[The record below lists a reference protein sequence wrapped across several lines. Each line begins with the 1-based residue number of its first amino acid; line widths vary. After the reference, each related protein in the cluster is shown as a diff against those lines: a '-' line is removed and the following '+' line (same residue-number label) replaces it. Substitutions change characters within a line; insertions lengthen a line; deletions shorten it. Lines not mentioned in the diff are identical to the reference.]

1 MSAVVCSDIEPTAC
15 LELRSAALTL
25 MAVVLKTADLD
36 ALADELEQRA
46 DAMPGLFD
54 DEPVA
59 VDLSLLRESSG
70 PVPVPDFHALV
81 VLLCQHGMRPI
92 AARGGNAEQMAAA
105 RDVGLIEAPEG
116 ARIALR
122 EIAPPQIVERIVERV
137 VEVPLQP
144 LPPLVIDKPLR
155 SGQQAYAQ
163 GRDLIVR
170 ALVSFGA
177 EVMADGDIHLYAPL
191 RGRAHAGA
199 KGNRD
204 ARIYCHSLQAQVLGI
219 AGVFRTAD
227 EPLPEGVAGQAAMV
241 RLVRDDKGERLEI
254 ERLG

>member
-1 MSAVVCSDIEPTAC
+1 MSAVVVCSEVEPAC

-25 MAVVLKTADLD
+25 MAVVLKTCDLD
-36 ALADELEQRA
+36 RLGAQLERRA
-46 DAMPGLFD
+46 AVVPGLFD

-59 VDLSLLRESSG
+59 VDLSQLRESEAEL
-70 PVPVPDFHALV
+70 DFGALV

-92 AARGGNAEQMAAA
+92 AVRGGSPAQTEAA
-105 RDVGLIEAPEG
+105 RAAGLIEAPEG
-116 ARIALR
+116 ARPPLR
-122 EIAPPQIVERIVERV
+122 EVAAPLPQVVERVIERV
-137 VEVPLQP
+137 VEVQLQP

-155 SGQQAYAQ
+155 SGQQVHAQ

-177 EVMADGDIHLYAPL
+177 EVLADGDIHIYAPL

-199 KGNRD
+199 AGNRE
-204 ARIYCHSLQAQVLGI
+204 ARIYCHSLQAQVLAI

-227 EPLPEGVAGQAAMV
+227 DPLPPDMAGQPAMV
-241 RLVRDDKGERLEI
+241 RLEGARLEV

>member
-1 MSAVVCSDIEPTAC
+1 MSAVICSETDSTAC

-25 MAVVLKTADLD
+25 MAVVLKTGDLD

-59 VDLSLLRESSG
+59 IDLTSLRDG
-70 PVPVPDFHALV
+70 DVVPDFGALV

-92 AARGGNAEQMAAA
+92 AVRGGSAEQMAAA
-105 RDVGLIEAPEG
+105 RSAGLIEAPEG
-116 ARIALR
+116 VRAALR
-122 EIAPPQIVERIVERV
+122 EVVTPPPQIVEVVVERV
-137 VEVPLQP
+137 VEVQLPPP
-144 LPPLVIDKPLR
+144 LPLVLDKPLR
-155 SGQQAYAQ
+155 SGQQVYAQ

-170 ALVSFGA
+170 ALVSHGA
-177 EVMADGDIHLYAPL
+177 EVKADGDIHLYAPM

-199 KGNRD
+199 LGRRE

-219 AGVFRTAD
+219 AGVFRTTD
-227 EPLPEGVAGQAAMV
+227 DPLPDGVSGQPAMV
-241 RLVRDDKGERLEI
+241 WLHHDDQGERLEI
-254 ERLG
+254 ERLA

>member
-1 MSAVVCSDIEPTAC
+1 MYRMSAVVCSDLEPSLAC

-25 MAVVLKTADLD
+25 MALVLKSADLD
-36 ALADELEQRA
+36 LLAAQLDERA
-46 DAMPGLFD
+46 ASMPGLFD

-59 VDLSLLRESSG
+59 VDLSQLRAAETEL
-70 PVPVPDFHALV
+70 DFGALV

-92 AARGGNAEQMAAA
+92 AVRGGTTAQMEAAFA
-105 RDVGLIEAPEG
+105 AGLIEAPEG
-116 ARIALR
+116 ARPLLR
-122 EIAPPQIVERIVERV
+122 EIAPPPLPAAPQIVERR
-137 VEVPLQP
+137 VEVR

-155 SGQQAYAQ
+155 SGQRVHADG

-177 EVMADGDIHLYAPL
+177 EVLADGDIHVYAPL

-199 KGNRD
+199 GGNRD
-204 ARIYCHSLQAQVLGI
+204 ARIYCHSLQAQVLAI
-219 AGVFRTAD
+219 ADVFRTTD
-227 EPLPEGVAGQAAMV
+227 EPLPGDVTGQAAMV
-241 RLVRDDKGERLEI
+241 RLEGDGLVV

>member
-1 MSAVVCSDIEPTAC
+1 MSAVVVCSEVEPAC

-25 MAVVLKTADLD
+25 MAVVLKTCDLD
-36 ALADELEQRA
+36 RLGAQLERRA
-46 DAMPGLFD
+46 AVVPGLFD

-59 VDLSLLRESSG
+59 VDLSQLRESEAEL
-70 PVPVPDFHALV
+70 DFGALV

-92 AARGGNAEQMAAA
+92 AVRGGSTAQTEAA
-105 RDVGLIEAPEG
+105 RAAGLIEAPEG
-116 ARIALR
+116 ARPPLR
-122 EIAPPQIVERIVERV
+122 EVAAPLPQVVERVIERV
-137 VEVPLQP
+137 VEVQLQP

-155 SGQQAYAQ
+155 SGQQVHAQ

-177 EVMADGDIHLYAPL
+177 EVLADGDIHIYAPL

-199 KGNRD
+199 AGNRE
-204 ARIYCHSLQAQVLGI
+204 ARIYCHSLQAQVLAI

-227 EPLPEGVAGQAAMV
+227 DPLPPDMAGQPAMV
-241 RLVRDDKGERLEI
+241 RLEGARLEV